1 MLQASCKEFLSKL
14 ASGDPT
20 PGGGGASAFCAA
32 LSTALAS
39 MVANLTSGKKKYAEY
54 QEDIERILADAQ
66 QLRLQFEELVNADA
80 RVFAPLAKAYG
91 LPKDTPNEIA
101 LREQVME
108 KCLHDASAVP
118 LEIMEKVTETIV
130 LLEELAK
137 KGSRMVISDVGVG
150 ATFCR
155 SALIGASLNVYINTA
170 LMKEREY
177 AAQLD
182 DKVDELLGEW
192 TQRADK
198 VVNDVTNAVRK

>member
-1 MLQASCKEFLSKL
+1 MLQLSCKEFLSKL

-32 LSTALAS
+32 LATALAS

-54 QEDIERILADAQ
+54 QEDIERILVDGE

-80 RVFAPLAKAYG
+80 KVFAPLAKAYG
-91 LPKDTPNEIA
+91 LPKDTPEEVA

-130 LLEELAK
+130 LLEELAI
-137 KGSRMVISDVGVG
+137 KGSRMAISDVGVS

-155 SALIGASLNVYINTA
+155 SALIGASLNVFINTS
-170 LMKEREY
+170 LMKDRQY
-177 AAQLD
+177 ATQLD
-182 DKVDELLGEW
+182 DNVDALLDEW
-192 TQRADK
+192 IKRADK
-198 VVNDVTNAVRK
+198 VVNDVTSAVRK